1 MPVPW
6 KWRFWHRTHCSDVHE
21 AREHLAQLKAQQPEV
36 DLIERVTSTRHVTN
50 HFRESVQATW
60 EAALRGEDS

>member
-1 MPVPW
+1 MRW
-6 KWRFWHRTHCSDVHE
+6 KFWHRPHQCVKSE
-21 AREHLAQLKAQQPEV
+21 AQKHLARLRAQQPEV
-36 DLIERVTSTRHVTN
+36 DRIERVTTTRHDTN